1 MAIRNFLFTWRPTE
15 TYPHADIRRLLDE
28 LEANGSLLERWRCAS
43 YRMVR
48 DGDRAYV
55 YKQGKPPRGIFA
67 AGTIVGPAEERR
79 VARPNETRFVVPI
92 EFEAFVDPSE
102 HFLVSND
109 DLLQVSAPTPWN
121 TRRSGVPLEPEVA
134 RGIEDLLN
142 RRLASAWP
150 QSQKTRDHA
159 RKTERLIEVYERD
172 QTLVGELAELYDG
185 CCQIC
190 GSKPFGGDLGRL
202 TEGHHI
208 QWLCRGGFDSRDNV
222 ILLCPNHHA
231 AMHEMDPEFDRLK
244 SVFRFGSN
252 VVPIRLDRHLKS
264 V

>member
-1 MAIRNFLFTWRPTE
+1 MARRSFLFTWKPTE
-15 TYPHADIRRLLDE
+15 TYPHAEIRRLLDE
-28 LEANGSLLERWRCAS
+28 FEANGSLLERWRCAS
-43 YRMVR
+43 HRMVR
-48 DGDRAYV
+48 EGDRAYV

-79 VARPNETRFVVPI
+79 VARPNENRFVVPI
-92 EFEAFVDPSE
+92 EFEVFVDPAE
-102 HFLVSND
+102 RFLVSNV

-121 TRRSGVPLEPEVA
+121 TQRSGVPLA

-150 QSQKTRDHA
+150 QSQKARDPA

-172 QTLVGELAELYDG
+172 QTLVRELMELYDG

-190 GSKPFGGDLGRL
+190 GSKPFGGDLGRI

-208 QWLCRGGFDSRDNV
+208 QCNRSHPPAVQAAAFAGIMGRVRLARA
-222 ILLCPNHHA
+222 A
-231 AMHEMDPEFDRLK
+231 AMREQAYAQGSTPRLRQV
-244 SVFRFGSN
+244 SMTLR
-252 VVPIRLDRHLKS
+252 PAA
-264 V
+264 